1 MSPDT
6 IDETLQSIG
15 FEMIEANTESMTD
28 EEYEEFTNKTI
39 ERFKRRRLQRE
50 TPQRTDGRIAHPP
63 SYKKSTDTEL

>member
-6 IDETLQSIG
+6 IDETLQKIG

-28 EEYEEFTNKTI
+28 EEYDEFTVKTI

-50 TPQRTDGRIAHPP
+50 NVLRTDG
-63 SYKKSTDTEL
+63 